1 MSMTDEYL
9 KLSGANK
16 FLAEHCKNV
25 LLEQAKLLRGISH
38 SVNRC
43 NAEYA
48 DCWEAVKELK
58 ALVANLDASD
68 SNAAIGQL
76 QQQVAALED
85 SMEKARAAYAKLKN
99 GKHA

>member
-1 MSMTDEYL
+1 MGMLEEYME
-9 KLSGANK
+9 LSGANK

-48 DCWEAVKELK
+48 DCWEAVKELR
-58 ALVANLDASD
+58 ALVANSDVSD

-85 SMEKARAAYAKLKN
+85 SMDKAREAYKNLKTGN
-99 GKHA
+99 NI